1 MQARHTL
8 PFAVALALA
17 ALPALAAPLKAAQPP
32 VWIAVEGLFAQ
43 PGADLSRG
51 GGGGLRLGYRITDQI
66 SIAGGFATLLAHGRP
81 VTLLAA
87 GLEATLDST
96 PIAPFLELSILRAD
110 PVART
115 DFTLAQRT
123 GFGADY
129 LIGRGVAIGAVV
141 RYVAPLDPA
150 GTLAASSVRGLELGL
165 RLVLT
170 PGLF

>member
-1 MQARHTL
+1 M
-8 PFAVALALA
+8 ALALA
-17 ALPALAAPLKAAQPP
+17 GPPALAASQKPLQPP
-32 VWIAVEGLFAQ
+32 LWIAVEGLFAQ

-51 GGGGLRLGYRITDQI
+51 AGGGLRLGYRITDQI
-66 SIAGGFATLLAHGRP
+66 SAAGGFATLLAHGSP
-81 VTLLAA
+81 VTLFAL

-110 PVART
+110 PVGRT

-129 LIGRGVAIGAVV
+129 SLRRGVAIGAVV
-141 RYVAPLDPA
+141 RYVTPLDSG
-150 GTLAASSVRGLELGL
+150 GTLAASSITGLEFGL

>member
-1 MQARHTL
+1 MQARAAL
-8 PFAVALALA
+8 PCLVALALTG
-17 ALPALAAPLKAAQPP
+17 LPAAATSVRPAQPP
-32 VWIAVEGLFAQ
+32 LWLSVEGLFSQ

-66 SIAGGFATLLAHGRP
+66 SVAGGFSTLLAHNHP
-81 VTLLAA
+81 ITMAAA

-110 PVART
+110 PVGRT

-129 LIGRGVAIGAVV
+129 LLGRGVAIGAVV
-141 RYVAPLDPA
+141 RYVTPLDS
-150 GTLAASSVRGLELGL
+150 GGNLAASQLAGLEVGL

>member
-1 MQARHTL
+1 MQARAAL
-8 PFAVALALA
+8 PSLVALALA
-17 ALPALAAPLKAAQPP
+17 ALPAFGAPLKPSQPP
-32 VWIAVEGLFAQ
+32 VWVAVEGIFGQ

-66 SIAGGFATLLAHGRP
+66 SVAGGFSTLLAHGKP
-81 VTLLAA
+81 VTMAAA

-110 PVART
+110 PVSRT

-129 LIGRGVAIGAVV
+129 LVGRGVAIGAVV
-141 RYVAPLDPA
+141 RYVTPLDS
-150 GTLAASSVRGLELGL
+150 GGNLAAAPVAGLEIGL
-165 RLVLT
+165 RLVFT